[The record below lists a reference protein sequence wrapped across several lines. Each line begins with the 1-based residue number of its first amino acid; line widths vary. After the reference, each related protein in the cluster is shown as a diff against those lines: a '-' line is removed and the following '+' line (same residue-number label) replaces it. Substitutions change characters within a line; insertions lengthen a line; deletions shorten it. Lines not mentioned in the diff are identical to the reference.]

1 VSGQGGSH
9 RAPEPARRAAQPAA
23 RRGTGSLRLPG
34 ALTAPVSTLRMPA
47 AAALA
52 TALSAICLGDTFL
65 GGGWYLPVLFAVLV
79 AGAGNELARR
89 LSVPRALVP
98 MVGLLVLSCYLVARY
113 ARDEALLWIVPD
125 PSALDRLA
133 ELARQGNDDIA
144 RFAAPISVAPG
155 VELLAVG
162 GVGLVALAVDALAV
176 TMRRAALAGLPL
188 LALYTVPAS
197 VAPNGV
203 SWEAFALGG
212 AGFLTL
218 LLTEARE
225 RLSRWGRPL
234 RFAPAASPTEWHGA
248 VQTGPLAQ
256 VGRRV
261 GAAAL
266 GLALVVPAVMPD
278 VDASSFGFGGSGFG
292 PGSGSGNRV
301 SVGNPII
308 DLGRDLRRGRNRPV
322 IRYDGPR
329 TYLRMVA
336 LDVFTGNTWRPSELK
351 VPKDQNVEDGLPATA
366 GLAASVVRERNRYE
380 IEVLDLED
388 QWLPLP
394 YPAERV
400 DIDGRW
406 VYDTSTFNV
415 FSVNSSTRGLT
426 YDVTHLRITPTPAQL
441 RAADEPPDSVSRYL
455 ELPLGIPAVVERV
468 AQQIVADAPTDYDRA
483 LALQDWLRD
492 PAEFSYDT
500 DVDESVGDANG
511 ARAVAAF
518 LDTRRG
524 YCVHFASTMAVMAR
538 QLGIPARVAVGFT
551 PGTRDDNN
559 RYIVGLHDLHAWPE
573 LYFDGAGWIAFE
585 PTPGVRTGAPP
596 PWARADAAAGGPDAE
611 PTAEPTPTGTA
622 TAPGS
627 IRADEG
633 LLPGQNGGSAAQ
645 TFWQRYGLPI
655 VPTAI
660 VLGLLLLLLVPGAT
674 RAVVRRL
681 RWRRATTPATTVAT
695 AWAELRDTL
704 LDHGFTW
711 VPSDSPRRGAAR
723 VSEEMSLPDEAD
735 QAVRRLGAATERARY
750 ATELGEV
757 GDLRADVATVRAAL
771 AAQATRWGRIRA
783 RWLPR
788 STRTVAVAM
797 SERFADA
804 LDAIDLA
811 GARLRNRLFSGRSRR
826 GAGSS
831 APPAVP

>member
-1 VSGQGGSH
+1 MIRRPGPGG
-9 RAPEPARRAAQPAA
+9 
-23 RRGTGSLRLPG
+23 
-34 ALTAPVSTLRMPA
+34 LTAPLATLRMPA

-52 TALSAICLGDTFL
+52 TALSAICLGDVFL
-65 GGGWYLPVLFAVLV
+65 TGRWFLPVVFAVLV
-79 AGAGNELARR
+79 AGAGNELGRR
-89 LSVPRALVP
+89 LSAPRPLVP
-98 MVGLLVLSCYLVARY
+98 MIGLLVLSCYLVGRY
-113 ARDEALLWIVPD
+113 ASDEALLWILPD

-133 ELARQGNDDIA
+133 ELARQGNDDIN

-155 VELLAVG
+155 VQLLAVG
-162 GVGLVALAVDALAV
+162 GVGLVALAVDTLAV

-197 VAPNGV
+197 VAPTGV

-234 RFAPAASPTEWHGA
+234 RFAPAASPTEWHSG

-266 GLALVVPAVMPD
+266 GLALVVPALLPD
-278 VDASSFGFGGSGFG
+278 LDASSFGFGGSGFG
-292 PGSGSGNRV
+292 AGNGAGNRV
-301 SVGNPII
+301 AVVNPII
-308 DLGRDLRRGRNRPV
+308 DLGKDLRRSRNRPV

-329 TYLRMVA
+329 TYLRMVG

-351 VPKDQNVEDGLPATA
+351 VPKDQNVVDGLPATLGVDSA
-366 GLAASVVRERNRYE
+366 VARERHRYTIE
-380 IEVLDLED
+380 ILGLED

-394 YPAERV
+394 YPTERV
-400 DIDGRW
+400 NIEGRW

-426 YDVTHLRITPTPAQL
+426 YDLTHLRIIPTPTEL
-441 RAADEPPDSVSRYL
+441 RAAGAPPDSVSRYL
-455 ELPLGIPAVVERV
+455 DLPLGIPAVVKQV
-468 AQQIVADAPTDYDRA
+468 AEQITANGATDYDKA
-483 LALQDWLRD
+483 LALQSWLRD
-492 PAEFSYDT
+492 PAEFTYDT
-500 DVDESVGDANG
+500 DVADSVGDANG
-511 ARAVAAF
+511 ARAVEAF

-551 PGTRDDNN
+551 PGTRGKDGKFV
-559 RYIVGLHDLHAWPE
+559 VGLHDLHAWPE
-573 LYFDGAGWIAFE
+573 LYFAGVGWTAFE
-585 PTPGVRTGAPP
+585 PTPGVRTGNPP
-596 PWARADAAAGGPDAE
+596 PWARDDAAAGGPDE
-611 PTAEPTPTGTA
+611 TPTSEPSSTESG
-622 TAPGS
+622 APAASPRNLEGDLS
-627 IRADEG
+627 GLQGNAAD
-633 LLPGQNGGSAAQ
+633 Q
-645 TFWQRYGLPI
+645 TLWQRYNLPLI
-655 VPTAI
+655 PTA
-660 VLGLLLLLLVPGAT
+660 LLLALLVLALVPITT
-674 RAVVRRL
+674 RMAVRRL
-681 RWRRATTPATTVAT
+681 RWRRAVTPTGIVIT

-704 LDHGFTW
+704 LDFGYTW
-711 VPSDSPRRGAAR
+711 HPSDSPRGAAAR
-723 VSEEMSLPDEAD
+723 VSQDLALPEEAE
-735 QAVRRLGAATERARY
+735 QAVRRLATATERARY

-757 GDLRADVATVRAAL
+757 GDLRSDVGSVRAAL
-771 AAQATRWGRIRA
+771 AAQADRWARIRA

-788 STRTVAVAM
+788 STRTVAAAF

-804 LDAIDLA
+804 LDAVDIA
-811 GARLRNRLFSGRSRR
+811 AARVKGRLFSGRSRPD
-826 GAGSS
+826 AGSS

>member
-1 VSGQGGSH
+1 MTRPG
-9 RAPEPARRAAQPAA
+9 
-23 RRGTGSLRLPG
+23 LRLPSG
-34 ALTAPVSTLRMPA
+34 SLTAPAGTLRLPA
-47 AAALA
+47 AAAVA
-52 TALSAICLGDTFL
+52 TALSAICLGDAFL
-65 GGGWYLPVLFAVLV
+65 EGGWYLPVVFAVLV

-89 LSVPRALVP
+89 LSAPRALVP
-98 MVGLLVLSCYLVARY
+98 MVGLLALACYLVARY
-113 ARDEALLWIVPD
+113 ARDEALFWILPD
-125 PSALDRLA
+125 QSALQRLA
-133 ELARQGNDDIA
+133 ELAREGNDDIA

-197 VAPNGV
+197 VAPQGV
-203 SWEAFALGG
+203 SWQAFALGG
-212 AGFLTL
+212 AGFLGL

-234 RFAPAASPTEWHGA
+234 RFAPAASPTEWKGGG

-266 GLALVVPAVMPD
+266 GLALVVPALLPD
-278 VDASSFGFGGSGFG
+278 LDAASFGFGGAGFG
-292 PGSGSGNRV
+292 PGNGSGSKV

-308 DLGRDLRRGRNRPV
+308 DLGQDLRRGRNRPV
-322 IRYDGPR
+322 IRYDGPP

-351 VPKDQNVEDGLPATA
+351 VPKEQNVEDGLPATA
-366 GLAASVVRERNRYE
+366 GLDTAIVRERNRYT

-406 VYDTSTFNV
+406 VYDMSTFNV

-441 RAADEPPDSVSRYL
+441 RAAREPPDSVSRYL
-455 ELPLGIPAVVERV
+455 ELPLGIPSVVERV
-468 AQQIVADAPTDYDRA
+468 AEQIVGNATNDYDRA
-483 LALQDWLRD
+483 MALQSWLRD
-492 PAEFSYDT
+492 PAEFAYDT
-500 DVDESVGDANG
+500 DVADSVGDANG

-551 PGTRDDNN
+551 PGTRDSQG
-559 RYIVGLHDLHAWPE
+559 RFVVSLHDLHAWPE
-573 LYFDGAGWIAFE
+573 LYFQGAGWVAFE
-585 PTPGVRTGAPP
+585 PTPGVRTGDPP
-596 PWARADAAAGGPDAE
+596 PWANPDVAAGGPDAE
-611 PTAEPTPTGTA
+611 PTAEPSATGSA
-622 TAPGS
+622 TTPGS
-627 IRADEG
+627 TRADEG
-633 LLPGQNGGSAAQ
+633 DLTGLQGDAANQSVWERLRLPV
-645 TFWQRYGLPI
+645 
-655 VPTAI
+655 VPTLLLVA
-660 VLGLLLLLLVPGAT
+660 LLLLLLVPITT
-674 RAVVRRL
+674 RMVVRRL
-681 RWRRATTPATTVAT
+681 RWRRATTPASTVVT

-704 LDHGFTW
+704 LDHGYTW
-711 VPSDSPRRGAAR
+711 TPSDSPRRGTTRLA
-723 VSEEMSLPDEAD
+723 EDLSLPVEAE
-735 QAVRRLGAATERARY
+735 QSLHRLGAATERARY

-757 GDLRADVATVRAAL
+757 GDLRGDVGTVRAAL
-771 AAQATRWGRIRA
+771 AARAGRWGRIRA

-804 LDAIDLA
+804 LDALDVA
-811 GARLRNRLFSGRSRR
+811 GATVRSRLFSGRSRR
-826 GAGSS
+826 DAGSS
-831 APPAVP
+831 APPVVP